1 MDINFTADAAQHAPA
16 VKHVAK
22 HVTNIAHAVPVIKQG
37 FSMLTLFISN
47 LITAVIFGGGAWY
60 ARGRGWFGVKVDLTN
75 AKNAVSNEVSKIETA
90 ATPSAPA
97 AG

>member
-22 HVTNIAHAVPVIKQG
+22 HVAHAVPVIKQG